1 MPPRRGSAEGRV
13 GAVHLAA
20 SSHPRR
26 GLRQGHCGSPD
37 ASRQRGG
44 RFLNGR
50 FAVGAGEPAGQAT
63 GAAE

>member
-1 MPPRRGSAEGRV
+1 MPLHPIPGGPPASA
-13 GAVHLAA
+13 
-20 SSHPRR
+20 
-26 GLRQGHCGSPD
+26 LRSPD

-50 FAVGAGEPAGQAT
+50 FAGGAGEPAGQAT